1 MKNIKDFI
9 IESYNEVQLN
19 ENKEAI
25 EQILSTK
32 KCPLDNEDFYDKYD
46 LYSYAT
52 VPNVKGFAD
61 QFKLDYVGKYWALSQ
76 EVNAFEDADQLP
88 LTMLPYS
95 YAPGDE
101 SLEDFD
107 YYNNE
112 WEKASDVQKKKTINK
127 IKRGIK
133 ENS

>member
-1 MKNIKDFI
+1 
-9 IESYNEVQLN
+9 
-19 ENKEAI
+19 
-25 EQILSTK
+25 
-32 KCPLDNEDFYDKYD
+32 
-46 LYSYAT
+46 
-52 VPNVKGFAD
+52 
-61 QFKLDYVGKYWALSQ
+61 
-76 EVNAFEDADQLP
+76 
-88 LTMLPYS
+88 MLPYS

>member
-9 IESYNEVQLN
+9 LESNCNVQLN

-25 EQILSTK
+25 EQILSK
-32 KCPLDNEDFYDKYD
+32 KECPLDNEDFYDKYD

-61 QFKLDYVGKYWALSQ
+61 QFELDYVGKYWALSQ
-76 EVNAFEDADQLP
+76 EVNAFEEADQLP

-107 YYNNE
+107 YYNDMWAE
-112 WEKASDVQKKKTINK
+112 ASESEKKRTLSK
-127 IKRGIK
+127 IKKAIG
-133 ENS
+133 